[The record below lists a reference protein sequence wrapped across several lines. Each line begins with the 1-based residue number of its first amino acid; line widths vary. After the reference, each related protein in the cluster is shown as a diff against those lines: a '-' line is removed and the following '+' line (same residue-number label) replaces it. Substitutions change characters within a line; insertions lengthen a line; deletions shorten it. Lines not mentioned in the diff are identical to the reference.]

1 MSHSRLGYSTVSTFE
16 QCPFRYKC
24 QYVDGLKTLPNTD
37 PANALIIGTALHR
50 GIETDVDTA
59 IREYFDTYPIITDL
73 HVDEEIKLRYLIPKV
88 KEVIPEGI
96 HEVQVVDTNFI
107 GTLDL
112 LVPLKPEDLSME
124 EADDICE
131 RCPGGWENCESC
143 NSGHC
148 PKGKYHGWHDLY
160 DFKYINPK
168 NRNKYMDSRQLHL
181 YAYYWMKKNPGKK
194 IRKMFFVF
202 IPKVQIRQKKTEDLF
217 QFRQRLLEELN
228 QVQIHVESVTYDP
241 QKVIDHLELTQAIL
255 TCDEFPKNPTR
266 LCDWCDYKNFCH
278 EGDMND
284 MALPS
289 IERVPVNFSQHKKMW
304 IYGAP
309 FSGKTTVCDG
319 APIPLNLNTDGNVKA
334 VTMARLPIKDTMEG
348 RQKKLAWEVFKE
360 AINDLEA
367 GSDFETILVDLLEDT
382 YESCRLYMYKQM
394 GITHES
400 DDSFRAWD
408 KVRTEFLSTIRR
420 LMNLPYNII
429 LISHEDMS
437 KDITKRTGDKIT
449 AIKPNI
455 QDKIANK
462 IAGMVDI
469 VCRVLVED
477 DGRYL
482 SFKSDAVV
490 FGGGRITGHGKTQIP
505 LTWDAIEEFYA
516 TVNGQK
522 AADQPEPKGNEEAPA
537 QPEQPSRRGR
547 KAAEPA
553 EEVVTNTP
561 PEAPAVTPD
570 PVDPPAEEQPKRR
583 TRRTRS

>member
-1 MSHSRLGYSTVSTFE
+1 MKHSKFGYSAVTTFE
-16 QCPFRYKC
+16 QCPFKYKC
-24 QYVDGLKTLPNTD
+24 QYMDGLKALPSMD
-37 PANALIIGTALHR
+37 PANPLVIGTALHR
-50 GIETDVDTA
+50 GIETDVETA
-59 IREYFDTYPIITDL
+59 IKEYFASYPIITDQ
-73 HVDEEIKLRYLIPKV
+73 HIDEEIKLRYLIPKV
-88 KEVIPEGI
+88 KELLPKGT
-96 HEVQVVDTNFI
+96 HEVQVIDNNFM

-112 LVPLKPEDLSME
+112 LVPVSKNLHPELDGEWFDLM
-124 EADDICE
+124 
-131 RCPGGWENCESC
+131 
-143 NSGHC
+143 
-148 PKGKYHGWHDLY
+148 

-168 NRNKYMDSRQLHL
+168 NQDRYMESRQLHL
-181 YAYYWMKKNPGKK
+181 YKYYWEKMNPGKY
-194 IRKMFFVF
+194 IRNMSFIFV
-202 IPKVQIRQKKTEDLF
+202 PKVQIRQKKTEDLF
-217 QFRQRLLEELN
+217 QFRKRLMEELE
-228 QVQIHVESVTYDP
+228 QVEIVRSWIDYDP
-241 QKVIDHLELTQAIL
+241 QKVIDHLELTQVIM
-255 TCDEFPKNPTR
+255 TCDDFKKNPTK
-266 LCDWCDYKNFCH
+266 LCDFCDLKNYC
-278 EGDMND
+278 EKGDLID

-289 IERVPVNFSQHKKMW
+289 IERVPVNFNQHKKIW

-319 APIPLNLNTDGNVKA
+319 APTPLNLNTDGNVKT

-367 GSDFETILVDLLEDT
+367 GSDFETIVVDLLEDT
-382 YESCRLYMYKQM
+382 YESCRLFMYKQM

-437 KDITKRTGDKIT
+437 KDITKRSGDKIT

-505 LTWDAIEEFYA
+505 LTWEAVEEFYA
-516 TVNGQK
+516 NVNGQQK
-522 AADQPEPKGNEEAPA
+522 PV
-537 QPEQPSRRGR
+537 EQP
-547 KAAEPA
+547 KAPVDEKPDRAEQETPA
-553 EEVVTNTP
+553 EEP
-561 PEAPAVTPD
+561 APVEQ
-570 PVDPPAEEQPKRR
+570 VEQAEEQPKRR

>member
-1 MSHSRLGYSTVSTFE
+1 MNHSRFGYSAVSTFE

-24 QYVDGLKTLPNTD
+24 RYVDGLEALPSD
-37 PANALIIGTALHR
+37 DAANALIIGTALHK

-59 IREYFDTYPIITDL
+59 IQEYFNSFPIITDQ
-73 HVDEEIKLRYLIPKV
+73 HIDEEIKLRYLIPKV
-88 KEVIPEGI
+88 KEIIPEGT
-96 HEVQVVDTNFI
+96 HEVRVMDTNFI

-112 LVPLKPEDLSME
+112 LVPV
-124 EADDICE
+124 
-131 RCPGGWENCESC
+131 GGD
-143 NSGHC
+143 
-148 PKGKYHGWHDLY
+148 YYDLY
-160 DFKYINPK
+160 DFKYSN
-168 NRNKYMDSRQLHL
+168 NWLHYMESRQLHL
-181 YAYYWMKKNPGKK
+181 YKYYWEKRNPGKK
-194 IRKMFFVF
+194 IDNMRFIF
-202 IPKVQIRQKKTEDLF
+202 IPKVQIRQKKTEDLY
-217 QFRQRLLEELN
+217 QFRQRLMAELEKTTIRGEP
-228 QVQIHVESVTYDP
+228 VEYDP
-241 QKVIDHLELTQAIL
+241 AKVIEHLELTQQIMQ
-255 TCDEFPKNPTR
+255 CQEYPKNPTR
-266 LCDWCDYKNFCH
+266 LCDWCDYKRYCQ
-278 EGDMND
+278 EGEEID

-289 IERVPVNFSQHKKMW
+289 IDRVALDATTHKKIW

-309 FSGKTTVCDG
+309 FSGKTSVCDD
-319 APIPLNLNTDGNVKA
+319 APTPLNLNTDGNVKT

-360 AINDLEA
+360 AIDDLEA
-367 GSDFETILVDLLEDT
+367 GSDFETIVVDLLEDT
-382 YESCRLYMYKQM
+382 YESCRLWMYKQM
-394 GITHES
+394 NITHES

-490 FGGGRITGHGKTQIP
+490 FGGGRLKCNGKTQIP
-505 LTWDAIEEFYA
+505 LSWDAIEEFYSTLVA
-516 TVNGQK
+516 S
-522 AADQPEPKGNEEAPA
+522 EAPKQPVETPEA
-537 QPEQPSRRGR
+537 PVEEEPTPAATEPEQPT
-547 KAAEPA
+547 
-553 EEVVTNTP
+553 EE
-561 PEAPAVTPD
+561 
-570 PVDPPAEEQPKRR
+570 PKRR
-583 TRRTRS
+583 TRRTR

>member
-1 MSHSRLGYSTVSTFE
+1 
-16 QCPFRYKC
+16 
-24 QYVDGLKTLPNTD
+24 
-37 PANALIIGTALHR
+37 
-50 GIETDVDTA
+50 
-59 IREYFDTYPIITDL
+59 
-73 HVDEEIKLRYLIPKV
+73 
-88 KEVIPEGI
+88 
-96 HEVQVVDTNFI
+96 
-107 GTLDL
+107 
-112 LVPLKPEDLSME
+112 
-124 EADDICE
+124 
-131 RCPGGWENCESC
+131 
-143 NSGHC
+143 
-148 PKGKYHGWHDLY
+148 
-160 DFKYINPK
+160 
-168 NRNKYMDSRQLHL
+168 
-181 YAYYWMKKNPGKK
+181 
-194 IRKMFFVF
+194 
-202 IPKVQIRQKKTEDLF
+202 
-217 QFRQRLLEELN
+217 
-228 QVQIHVESVTYDP
+228 
-241 QKVIDHLELTQAIL
+241 
-255 TCDEFPKNPTR
+255 
-266 LCDWCDYKNFCH
+266 
-278 EGDMND
+278 

-319 APIPLNLNTDGNVKA
+319 APTPLNLNTDGNVKA
-334 VTMARLPIKDTMEG
+334 VTMARLPVKDTMEG
-348 RQKKLAWEVFKE
+348 RQKKLAYEVFKE
-360 AINDLEA
+360 AVDDLEA
-367 GSDFETILVDLLEDT
+367 GSEFKTIVVDLLEDI

-490 FGGGRITGHGKTQIP
+490 FGGGRITGHGQTQIP

-516 TVNGQK
+516 AVGGQK
-522 AADQPEPKGNEEAPA
+522 AAEQPDPKNGEDAPEEPK
-537 QPEQPSRRGR
+537 RGR
-547 KAAEPA
+547 KAAEST
-553 EEVVTNTP
+553 EEVVKETP
-561 PEAPAVTPD
+561 PDVIPADPQPEAQ
-570 PVDPPAEEQPKRR
+570 PVRR
-583 TRRTRS
+583 TRRTRQ

>member
-1 MSHSRLGYSTVSTFE
+1 VHHIHCDHGDEQLEGMVEEVKHSALGYSAVSTFE
-16 QCPFRYKC
+16 QCPFKYKC
-24 QYVDGLKTLPNTD
+24 QYIDGLCTLPSMD
-37 PANALIIGTALHR
+37 PANPLIIGTALHR
-50 GIETDVDTA
+50 GIETDVETA
-59 IREYFDTYPIITDL
+59 IREYFNHFPIITDQ
-73 HVDEEIKLRYLIPKV
+73 HIDEEIKLRHLIPKV
-88 KEVIPEGI
+88 MKILPEGI
-96 HEVQVVDTNFI
+96 HEWRVIDTNFI

-112 LVPLKPEDLSME
+112 LVPVSKALHPELGDE
-124 EADDICE
+124 E
-131 RCPGGWENCESC
+131 WF
-143 NSGHC
+143 
-148 PKGKYHGWHDLY
+148 DLY

-168 NRNKYMDSRQLHL
+168 NQDRYLESRQLHL
-181 YAYYWMKKNPGKK
+181 YKYYLEKRMGMK
-194 IRKMFFVF
+194 IRNMAFIF

-217 QFRQRLLEELN
+217 QFRKRLMEELE
-228 QVQIHVESVTYDP
+228 QVQIITSFIDYDP
-241 QKVIDHLELTQAIL
+241 QKVIDHLELTQGIL
-255 TCDEFPKNPTR
+255 TCEEFHKNPTR
-266 LCDWCDYKNFCH
+266 LCDWCDYKNFC
-278 EGDMND
+278 EKGDLND

-289 IERVPVNFSQHKKMW
+289 TNRVPVNFSQHKKIW

-309 FSGKTTVCDG
+309 FSGKTTVVDA
-319 APIPLNLNTDGNVKA
+319 APTPLNLNTDGNVKT

-348 RQKKLAWEVFKE
+348 RQKKLAWEVFKG
-360 AINDLEA
+360 ALDDLEA
-367 GSDFETILVDLLEDT
+367 GSDFETIAVDLLEDM

-437 KDITKRTGDKIT
+437 KDITKRSGDKIT

-490 FGGGRITGHGKTQIP
+490 FGGGRLTGHGKTQIP

-516 TVNGQK
+516 DVNRQC
-522 AADQPEPKGNEEAPA
+522 EPPKPPVEST
-537 QPEQPSRRGR
+537 QPEQVE
-547 KAAEPA
+547 EPIQK
-553 EEVVTNTP
+553 
-561 PEAPAVTPD
+561 
-570 PVDPPAEEQPKRR
+570 PVDTPPAEVIPADPQPTRR
-583 TRRTRS
+583 TRRTRG

>member
-1 MSHSRLGYSTVSTFE
+1 MSHSELGYSAVSTFE

-59 IREYFDTYPIITDL
+59 IREYFNSFPIITDQ
-73 HVDEEIKLRYLIPKV
+73 HVDEEIKLRHLIPKV

-96 HEVQVVDTNFI
+96 HEVQVVDTNFM

-112 LVPLKPEDLSME
+112 LVPVEHTPEDY
-124 EADDICE
+124 
-131 RCPGGWENCESC
+131 
-143 NSGHC
+143 
-148 PKGKYHGWHDLY
+148 GKYNLAVYHIEEFDLY

-168 NRNKYMDSRQLHL
+168 NQQKYMDSRQLHL
-181 YAYYWMKKNPGKK
+181 YAYYWMKKNPGKR
-194 IRKMFFVF
+194 IRNMYFVF
-202 IPKVQIRQKKTEDLF
+202 VPKVQIRQKKTEDLF

-228 QVQIHVESVTYDP
+228 QVQIYVESVTYDP
-241 QKVIDHLELTQAIL
+241 QKVIDHLELTQVIM
-255 TCDEFPKNPTR
+255 TCNDYPKNPTR
-266 LCDWCDYKNFCH
+266 LCDWCDLKNFCQ

-289 IERVPVNFSQHKKMW
+289 TNRVPVNFTEYKKIW

-319 APIPLNLNTDGNVKA
+319 APVPLNLNTDGNVKA
-334 VTMARLPIKDTMEG
+334 VTMARLPIRDTMEG
-348 RQKKLAWEVFKE
+348 RQKKLAWEVFRE
-360 AINDLEA
+360 AIDDLEA
-367 GSDFETILVDLLEDT
+367 GSDFKTILVDLLEDT

-490 FGGGRITGHGKTQIP
+490 FGGGRITGHGKTTIP

-516 TVNGQK
+516 TVGGQK
-522 AADQPEPKGNEEAPA
+522 AVEQPDIQSDEEAPA

-553 EEVVTNTP
+553 EEVVVNTP
-561 PEAPAVTPD
+561 
-570 PVDPPAEEQPKRR
+570 
-583 TRRTRS
+583 

>member
-1 MSHSRLGYSTVSTFE
+1 MSTFE

-24 QYVDGLKTLPNTD
+24 QYEDGLKTLPNAD
-37 PANALIIGTALHR
+37 PANALIIGTAMHR

-59 IREYFDTYPIITDL
+59 IKEYFDSYPIITDQ
-73 HVDEEIKLRYLIPKV
+73 HIDEEIKLRYLIPKV

-96 HEVQVVDTNFI
+96 HEVKVIDTNFI

-112 LVPLKPEDLSME
+112 LVPVT
-124 EADDICE
+124 
-131 RCPGGWENCESC
+131 WVESYC
-143 NSGHC
+143 DRFGDRRSQNFQG
-148 PKGKYHGWHDLY
+148 YDLY
-160 DFKYINPK
+160 DFKYTNNQ
-168 NRNKYMDSRQLHL
+168 NRYADSRQLHL
-181 YAYYWMKKNPGKK
+181 YKYYFEKTTGKR
-194 IRKMFFVF
+194 IRNMYFVF
-202 IPKVQIRQKKTEDLF
+202 VPKVQIRQKKTEELF
-217 QFRQRLLEELN
+217 QFRQRLIEELE
-228 QVQIHVESVTYDP
+228 QTRIHIEPVAYDP
-241 QKVIDHLELTQAIL
+241 RKVIDHLELTQQIMQ
-255 TCDEFPKNPTR
+255 CQEYPKKPTR
-266 LCDWCDYKNFCH
+266 LCDWCEFKQYCQ
-278 EGDMND
+278 EGVDFEM
-284 MALPS
+284 LPS
-289 IERVPVNFSQHKKMW
+289 TNRVPVNFSQHKKIW

-319 APIPLNLNTDGNVKA
+319 APTPLNLNTDGNVKA

-437 KDITKRTGDKIT
+437 KDIAKKSGDKIT

-490 FGGGRITGHGKTQIP
+490 FGGGRIIGHGKTQIP
-505 LTWDAIEEFYA
+505 LTWDAIEEFYT
-516 TVNGQK
+516 TVNGQQT
-522 AADQPEPKGNEEAPA
+522 DN
-537 QPEQPSRRGR
+537 
-547 KAAEPA
+547 
-553 EEVVTNTP
+553 VVVLTP
-561 PEAPAVTPD
+561 PEIQPEVLNVEEPVAVE
-570 PVDPPAEEQPKRR
+570 PVSTEPVRR
-583 TRRTRS
+583 TRRTRN